1 MNVTLIKK
9 VDGRINRSTGLKIT
23 TGLRVTAYC
32 RVSTDGEDQKNSYE
46 SQKSYYKEKITSNP
60 EWKYV
65 EIYAD
70 EAISGTLDYK
80 RNDFMRMIQD
90 ATVGKFDMI
99 ITKSI
104 SRFGRNTVDTLKYVR
119 LLKEKGIAI
128 YFEEER
134 INTLEISGE
143 IMLTVLSAMAQQESE
158 NISSHVKLGLQM
170 KQKRGELIGYNG
182 CLGYVYDKDTKEI
195 SINYEEAEIVRYI
208 FERYC
213 QGVGCTTIAK
223 ELTNMKYKTP
233 TGKKKWHEST
243 IRGILKNE
251 KYKGDVLQGKTY
263 TTDPISHRRVVNMGE
278 ENQYYIAEHHEPI
291 ISERMFNQAQEILQ
305 KRGGVRGSGRR
316 KGNFSRKYPFSSRLY
331 CGFCGSLLTRRNWNS
346 GTKNSITVW
355 HCMEF
360 VKHGKEN
367 CPDCKAMKEN
377 IIEEAFTE
385 SYKLLCNNNKQIIQT
400 FLNEMEE
407 IIQEESNESSIKRLE
422 EEKQILKEKID
433 KLIDLNLNGTI
444 NLETLQEKKAKLQN
458 KINSIEKEQEH
469 LQLELEDGISLN
481 QGLNKFKTLFK
492 DNEIM
497 PEFDKDVFELMIEK
511 VIIGEKEENGNVNP
525 RLITFILKSGNE
537 IKCGDSTTEKN
548 SVVQNQENQQSSYEV
563 SQNYLQPVCEPRGV
577 LLGAISKEL
586 DKIAEFTAFENFISF
601 EKKGKNK
608 VKRVENNKIKV
619 TIEVDM
625 VCGVI

>member
-1 MNVTLIKK
+1 MK
-9 VDGRINRSTGLKIT
+9 
-23 TGLRVTAYC
+23 
-32 RVSTDGEDQKNSYE
+32 
-46 SQKSYYKEKITSNP
+46 
-60 EWKYV
+60 
-65 EIYAD
+65 
-70 EAISGTLDYK
+70 
-80 RNDFMRMIQD
+80 MMQD
-90 ATVGKFDMI
+90 ATQNKFDMI

-119 LLKEKGIAI
+119 ALKEKGIAI

-143 IMLTVLSAMAQQESE
+143 IMLTVLSAMAHQERE

-170 KQKRGELIGYNG
+170 KLKRGELIGYNG
-182 CLGYVYDKDTKEI
+182 CLGYVYDKESKQI
-195 SINYEEAEIVRYI
+195 SVNYEEAEIVRYI

-223 ELTNMKYKTP
+223 ELTTMKYRTP

-278 ENQYYIAEHHEPI
+278 ENMYYMQEHHEPI
-291 ISERMFNQAQEILQ
+291 ISERMFNQVQEILQ
-305 KRGGVRGSGRR
+305 KRGGVRGFGRR

-331 CGFCGSLLTRRNWNS
+331 CGFCDSLLTRRNWHS
-346 GTKNSITVW
+346 GTKNSIIVW

-367 CPDCKAMKEN
+367 CPHCKAIKES
-377 IIEEAFTE
+377 IIEEAFTQ
-385 SYKLLCNNNKQIIQT
+385 SYKLLCDSNKELIQT

-422 EEKQILKEKID
+422 EQKQILKEKID
-433 KLIDLNLNGTI
+433 KLIDLNLDGTI
-444 NLETLQEKKAKLQN
+444 STEILQEKKARLQN
-458 KINSIEKEQEH
+458 KINKIQKEQEH
-469 LQLELEDGISLN
+469 LQLEIEDSMSLN

-497 PEFDKDVFELMIEK
+497 PNFDKDVFELMIEK
-511 VIIGEKEENGNVNP
+511 VIIGEKDCKGKVNP
-525 RLITFILKSGNE
+525 RVITFILKSGNE
-537 IKCGDSTTEKN
+537 IKCEEDKNSTAEKN
-548 SVVQNQENQQSSYEV
+548 SVVQNDKNQQSSYEAHE
-563 SQNYLQPVCEPRGV
+563 NYLQKISEPR
-577 LLGAISKEL
+577 
-586 DKIAEFTAFENFISF
+586 
-601 EKKGKNK
+601 
-608 VKRVENNKIKV
+608 
-619 TIEVDM
+619 
-625 VCGVI
+625 

>member
-1 MNVTLIKK
+1 MK
-9 VDGRINRSTGLKIT
+9 
-23 TGLRVTAYC
+23 
-32 RVSTDGEDQKNSYE
+32 
-46 SQKSYYKEKITSNP
+46 
-60 EWKYV
+60 
-65 EIYAD
+65 
-70 EAISGTLDYK
+70 
-80 RNDFMRMIQD
+80 MMQD
-90 ATVGKFDMI
+90 ATQNKFDMI

-119 LLKEKGIAI
+119 ALKEKGIAI

-170 KQKRGELIGYNG
+170 KLKRGELIGYNG
-182 CLGYVYDKDTKEI
+182 CLGYVYDKESKQI
-195 SINYEEAEIVRYI
+195 SVNYEEAEIVRYI

-223 ELTNMKYKTP
+223 ELTTMKYRTP
-233 TGKKKWHEST
+233 TGKKKWHELT

-278 ENQYYIAEHHEPI
+278 ENMYYMQEHHEPI
-291 ISERMFNQAQEILQ
+291 ISEKMFNQVQEILQ

-331 CGFCGSLLTRRNWNS
+331 CGFCGSLLTRRNWHS

-367 CPDCKAMKEN
+367 CPHCKAIKES
-377 IIEEAFTE
+377 IIEEAFTQ
-385 SYKLLCNNNKQIIQT
+385 SYKLLCDSNKELIQT

-422 EEKQILKEKID
+422 EQKQILKEKID

-444 NLETLQEKKAKLQN
+444 STETLQEKKAKLQN
-458 KINSIEKEQEH
+458 KINKITKEQEH
-469 LQLELEDGISLN
+469 LQLEIEDSMSLN

-497 PEFDKDVFELMIEK
+497 PNFDKDVFELMIEK
-511 VIIGEKEENGNVNP
+511 VIIGEKGSKGKGNP
-525 RLITFILKSGNE
+525 RVITFILKSGNE
-537 IKCGDSTTEKN
+537 IKCEEYNKN
-548 SVVQNQENQQSSYEV
+548 SVVKENLTTKESKNQQSSYEA
-563 SQNYLQPVCEPRGV
+563 QENYLQKVFEP
-577 LLGAISKEL
+577 
-586 DKIAEFTAFENFISF
+586 
-601 EKKGKNK
+601 
-608 VKRVENNKIKV
+608 
-619 TIEVDM
+619 
-625 VCGVI
+625 C

>member
-1 MNVTLIKK
+1 MKVQVIEKK
-9 VDGRINRSTGLKIT
+9 KGRIDRT
-23 TGLRVTAYC
+23 TGEIIKGNLRVCAYA
-32 RVSTDGEDQKNSYE
+32 RVSTEKEEQINSYN
-46 SQKSYYKEKITSNP
+46 SQLKYYEEKIKSNSN
-60 EWKYV
+60 WKYV
-65 EIYAD
+65 GIYAD
-70 EAISGTLDYK
+70 EGTTGTLDYK
-80 RNDFMRMIQD
+80 REGFMKMMQD
-90 ATVGKFDMI
+90 ATNNKFDMI

-104 SRFGRNTVDTLKYVR
+104 SRFGRNTFDILKYVR
-119 LLKEKGIAI
+119 LLKEKGITI
-128 YFEEER
+128 YFEEEH
-134 INTLEISGE
+134 INTLELSGE
-143 IMLTVLSAMAQQESE
+143 IMLTVMSAMAQQESE

-170 KQKRGELIGYNG
+170 KLKRGELIGYNG
-182 CLGYVYDKDTKEI
+182 CLGYVYDKESKQI
-195 SINYEEAEIVRYI
+195 SVNYEEAEIVRYI

-223 ELTNMKYKTP
+223 ELTTMKYRTP

-278 ENQYYIAEHHEPI
+278 ENMYYMQEHHEPI

-331 CGFCGSLLTRRNWNS
+331 CGFCGSFLTRRNWHS

-367 CPDCKAMKEN
+367 CPHCKAIKET
-377 IIEEAFTE
+377 IIEEAFTQ
-385 SYKLLCNNNKQIIQT
+385 SYKLLCGSNKELIQT
-400 FLNEMEE
+400 FLNEMEVM
-407 IIQEESNESSIKRLE
+407 IQEESNECSIKRLE

-444 NLETLQEKKAKLQN
+444 STETLQEKKAKLQN
-458 KINSIEKEQEH
+458 KINKLTKEQEH
-469 LQLELEDGISLN
+469 LQLEIEDSMSLN

-497 PEFDKDVFELMIEK
+497 PNFDKDVFELIIEK
-511 VIIGEKEENGNVNP
+511 VIIGEKDSKGKINP
-525 RLITFILKSGNE
+525 RVITFILKSGNE
-537 IKCGDSTTEKN
+537 IKCEEDK
-548 SVVQNQENQQSSYEV
+548 NQQSSYEA
-563 SQNYLQPVCEPRGV
+563 QENYLQNVSEP
-577 LLGAISKEL
+577 
-586 DKIAEFTAFENFISF
+586 
-601 EKKGKNK
+601 
-608 VKRVENNKIKV
+608 
-619 TIEVDM
+619 
-625 VCGVI
+625 C